1 MSKNH
6 KTALVSGPGVSHAC
20 ILRCISSTLSQL
32 VGQSAAREENILQ
45 HQEVNVRTRSSNEGD
60 KMKEQYLYRKNIS
73 ILGNSFNFFQEESER
88 KKTWEKQDFVFLHM
102 PQVLLQVAKHI
113 FLTPSLAS
121 RVFHFVVCP
130 C

>member
-1 MSKNH
+1 
-6 KTALVSGPGVSHAC
+6 
-20 ILRCISSTLSQL
+20 
-32 VGQSAAREENILQ
+32 
-45 HQEVNVRTRSSNEGD
+45 
-60 KMKEQYLYRKNIS
+60 MKEQYLYRKNIS
-73 ILGNSFNFFQEESER
+73 ILGNSFNFFQEASER